1 MTAAAGSGARA
12 LRSINKMN
20 ESTGRTSV
28 SLMEI
33 IGGYS
38 ALLILAVI
46 IIGIVSLIV
55 RRQRF
60 SVFST
65 FATVGI
71 GFAGL
76 GATFWNLSAMN
87 RMQLFHISSVDP
99 DSWLADFSVSCASA
113 GAVLPA
119 CGISMVLIG
128 LSFLLQK
135 SNTKKIEQVA
145 APNP

>member
-1 MTAAAGSGARA
+1 
-12 LRSINKMN
+12 
-20 ESTGRTSV
+20 
-28 SLMEI
+28 MEI

-38 ALLILAVI
+38 ALLILAAI
-46 IIGIVSLIV
+46 IIGIVALIV

-65 FATVGI
+65 FVTVGI

-87 RMQLFHISSVDP
+87 RMQLFHVYSVHP

-135 SNTKKIEQVA
+135 SNTKKIEQGA